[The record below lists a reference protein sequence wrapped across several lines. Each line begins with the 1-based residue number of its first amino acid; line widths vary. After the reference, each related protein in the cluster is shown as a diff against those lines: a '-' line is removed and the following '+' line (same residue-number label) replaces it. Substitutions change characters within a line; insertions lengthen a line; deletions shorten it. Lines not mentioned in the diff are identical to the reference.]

1 MCLNF
6 QIFAQASK
14 TSCSE
19 ELNFTAMLS
28 TVKYLVCFLGTELKK
43 LMFNSKESLTPRTI
57 SKVKELKSRFYKS

>member
-43 LMFNSKESLTPRTI
+43 LMFKPKESLTPI
-57 SKVKELKSRFYKS
+57 KY